1 MVNHPKM
8 IFHIEAGQPGT
19 RGEKHS
25 TTGTSLIQFAIEN
38 GHISWIYPL
47 KMVIFTIETDD

>member
-1 MVNHPKM
+1 M

-25 TTGTSLIQFAIEN
+25 TTGTSLIQFAIEMA
-38 GHISWIYPL
+38 IYHG
-47 KMVIFTIETDD
+47 FTH